1 MLAFIKKNKD
11 NSWLLVA
18 FFIVALILWN
28 TNILFQNLKKE
39 ERAKIE
45 LWSMAQ
51 REFVENNTVN
61 NLTFQVLQQTWI
73 NPMIH
78 VNDQGK
84 IIGHKNID
92 WDPALEDS
100 LAIYK
105 RLEKIKKEN
114 QPILIRYKDSLTS
127 INQKLYYG
135 DSVLLKKLQYYPLA
149 LLLIIFLFGA
159 VLYFVFKTS
168 RVSEQNRLWAAM
180 AKETAH
186 QIGTP
191 LSSMIGWIT
200 ILKEQQTNEPL
211 NEMEKDIERLQIITE
226 RFSKVGSLPELTQ
239 SDVVKEI
246 QNTLLYLEKRSSKL
260 IQFKYEL
267 PKKAIHIPLNA
278 QLFSWTLENLINNS
292 IDAMKGKGI
301 LSLNFFEGQKTIALD
316 ISDTG
321 SGIKKENFKR
331 IFNPGFSTKK
341 RGWGLG
347 LSLAKR
353 IISDYHKGKI
363 GIKSSVL
370 GKGTTFQIVLKKD
383 RLKLG
388 LNFFGNCFKRLWGAF
403 HLFLKSSVGHSIK
416 GN

>member
-39 ERAKIE
+39 ERAKME

-127 INQKLYYG
+127 IDQKLYYG

-211 NEMEKDIERLQIITE
+211 NEMEKDIERLQVITE

-383 RLKLG
+383 
-388 LNFFGNCFKRLWGAF
+388 
-403 HLFLKSSVGHSIK
+403 
-416 GN
+416 

>member
-39 ERAKIE
+39 ERAKME

-363 GIKSSVL
+363 VIKSSVL

-383 RLKLG
+383 
-388 LNFFGNCFKRLWGAF
+388 
-403 HLFLKSSVGHSIK
+403 
-416 GN
+416 